1 MATHRLKGF
10 SFIVNFGD
18 ASTVDRGPDNSQL
31 DKLDFCRTNL
41 AVETF
46 LQFLQVGDGF
56 TKPTQLSFCHSE
68 TEPRNVVLVQY
79 FVSL

>member
-31 DKLDFCRTNL
+31 DKLEFCKINL
-41 AVETF
+41 VTIF
-46 LQFLQVGDGF
+46 LGLHLRPV
-56 TKPTQLSFCHSE
+56 
-68 TEPRNVVLVQY
+68 
-79 FVSL
+79 